1 MTEAAADHDPSVAAR
16 ARRGLSA
23 IPGVALVWTYDRG
36 WLSADVLTAPT
47 VRALL
52 VPQALAYAQLGGFD
66 PVVGLYASIGALVG
80 YVILGGVREMSMGPE
95 ATIALLTASVVAPL
109 AGGAPALY

>member
-1 MTEAAADHDPSVAAR
+1 MTEAAASHDPSVAAR

-23 IPGVALVWTYDRG
+23 IPGVALVRTYDRG

-47 VRALL
+47 VWALL

-66 PVVGLYASIGALVG
+66 PSSGSTRRLARS
-80 YVILGGVREMSMGPE
+80 S
-95 ATIALLTASVVAPL
+95 AT
-109 AGGAPALY
+109 